1 MGTSYNGALDF
12 LEDGNQSVF
21 NFVFGDSSTPLSL
34 SRAKKMEDTVEE
46 IASLCEKLTLSLLF
60 VIYLFI
66 VVLYTDAISE
76 RLIIIAYRS

>member
-1 MGTSYNGALDF
+1 
-12 LEDGNQSVF
+12 
-21 NFVFGDSSTPLSL
+21 
-34 SRAKKMEDTVEE
+34 MEDTVEE